1 MSLPAQTA
9 ARRPF
14 LLIAGSILSVYL
26 SGFTLGFVSSVL
38 F

>member
-1 MSLPAQTA
+1 MTLSAQTV

-14 LLIAGSILSVYL
+14 LLIAGSLLSVYL
-26 SGFTLGFVSSVL
+26 SGFTFGFVSSIL